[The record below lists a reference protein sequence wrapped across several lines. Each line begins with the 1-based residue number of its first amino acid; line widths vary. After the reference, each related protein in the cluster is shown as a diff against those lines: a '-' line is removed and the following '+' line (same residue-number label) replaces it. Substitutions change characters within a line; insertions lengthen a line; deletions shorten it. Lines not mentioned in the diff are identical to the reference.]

1 MILSLF
7 WTGLTEKGAIASM
20 IVGFLGVPFF
30 KFVVPKIEGI
40 GPYFA
45 EIAELGPAFLC
56 AMLAAFVVSK
66 IWPDEELRVQAKAD
80 LAHLN

>member
-1 MILSLF
+1 
-7 WTGLTEKGAIASM
+7 M

-30 KFVVPKIEGI
+30 KFVVPTFEGI

-45 EIAELGPAFLC
+45 EIAELGPSFLS

-66 IWPDEELRVQAKAD
+66 IWPDEELAIQAKAD
-80 LAHLN
+80 LENLK